1 MEWIVAGC
9 GAVLNLVAV
18 CIAKKKTGLEPADRK
33 KWLMTLL
40 LALIGGFVSGF
51 LLILRVGTYL
61 PNLLR
66 LLLLGALLAVAAYI
80 DTLSRRIPNQIVL
93 CTAAVFAG
101 CTVLDFLLSGIDAAA
116 MMINGLVSA
125 GVFFLLFFLVRIA
138 SHGGVGYGDIKMITA
153 TALIFGVYGTFSFL
167 LTSHVAAALI
177 AIVLLLCKKVTRKDG
192 LPFGPFFYLGY
203 LATLLMG
210 TF

>member
-9 GAVLNLVAV
+9 GAVLTLAAV
-18 CIAKKKTGLEPADRK
+18 CIARKKTGLEPSDRK
-33 KWLMTLL
+33 KWLAALL
-40 LALIGGFVSGF
+40 LAGVGGFASGF

-66 LLLLGALLAVAAYI
+66 LLLLGAFLAAAAYT
-80 DTLSRRIPNQIVL
+80 DALSRR
-93 CTAAVFAG
+93 FAG
-101 CTVLDFLLSGIDAAA
+101 CTLLDFLFSGMDAVA
-116 MMINGLVSA
+116 MMVNGLVSA
-125 GVFFLLFFLVRIA
+125 GVFFLVFFLVRMA

-153 TALIFGVYGTFSFL
+153 AALIFGVYGTFSFL
-167 LTSHVAAALI
+167 LTSHVAAALV
-177 AIVLLLCKKVTRKDG
+177 AIVLLICKKASRKDG